1 MRARHRAGRV
11 VGDKAVR
18 ISASLERGS
27 EYDRRRYA
35 RAPVQ
40 IGAGLRSGGDDR
52 PSCAVSVVD
61 LSTGGAGVE
70 VDVHLESGSRVWL
83 KLPGLQSWPARIVWC
98 AAGRAG
104 LAFDSPLHP
113 AVVDRYARG

>member
-1 MRARHRAGRV
+1 LRLA
-11 VGDKAVR
+11 
-18 ISASLERGS
+18 ASLERGS

-52 PSCAVSVVD
+52 PSSPINVVD
-61 LSTGGAGVE
+61 LSTGGAGIE
-70 VDVHLESGSRVWL
+70 AGVHLECGSRVWL
-83 KLPGLQSWPARIVWC
+83 KLPGLQSWAARVMWC
-98 AAGRAG
+98 DGNRAG